1 MISHSFAALTREI
14 SCSTLEINLVFP
26 RTHVLFS
33 MHRRMGRGG
42 GGGGGG
48 GGGARAPPNFYGR
61 AKINA
66 KFGQNIQISEK
77 FWCPENIFVSLRKL
91 RDVGQNFRMFV
102 EKYLVCPENFF
113 RFVRKNFFGDLP
125 PPPRANYTVPPQT
138 RLGPYVHVSMYYIAY
153 NLGINCTCSKSLNY
167 RLT

>member
-42 GGGGGG
+42 GH
-48 GGGARAPPNFYGR
+48 GGARAPPNFYGR

-66 KFGQNIQISEK
+66 KFGQNIKISEK
-77 FWCPENIFVSLRKL
+77 FLYLCEN
-91 RDVGQNFRMFV
+91 DVMLGKIYWYVRQNFRMFV
-102 EKYLVCPENFF
+102 EKYLVCPEIFF
-113 RFVRKNFFGDLP
+113 RFVRKNVFGDLP
-125 PPPRANYTVPPQT
+125 PPSGKLHCAPPNKIRPIRPCLYVLYSLQ
-138 RLGPYVHVSMYYIAY
+138 LGHQLYMF
-153 NLGINCTCSKSLNY
+153 
-167 RLT
+167 